1 MRILFV
7 GAAAVAL
14 SGCSWLGLGNN
25 YGPYSYN
32 TGPHSSS
39 AGHVS
44 TGAPQHKPLSKWGI
58 TGAIGTDFIVGGN
71 AVTGN
76 DTGGLLNVHQ
86 VSMKNAYKPGYR
98 GEAGITYALNGK
110 QSLTING
117 FYQEAK
123 GKSDVVFANAPG
135 QSFTTQFGDYKAY
148 GIDAGLRHNLSKGSM
163 PLLKS
168 VQPYVEGRIG
178 IARTSDFQME
188 NVQLNGVALV
198 PSEAAMYEGRYIPT
212 ASALVG
218 FEKPISRHMSIGLE
232 TGIRYMGK
240 SDSDDSFVAG
250 TALEGMNNGSSR
262 WSIPLQIRGRYRF

>member
-1 MRILFV
+1 MRILFL

-14 SGCSWLGLGNN
+14 SGCSWLGMGNN

-32 TGPHSSS
+32 TGPHSTS

-44 TGAPQHKPLSKWGI
+44 TAPPHKPLSKWGI

-76 DTGGLLNVHQ
+76 DTPGLLNVHQ
-86 VSMKNAYKPGYR
+86 VPMREAYKAGYR
-98 GEAGITYALNGK
+98 GEAGLTYALNGK

-117 FYQEAK
+117 FYQEAE
-123 GKSDVVFANAPG
+123 GKSGVVFANNLG
-135 QSFTTQFGDYKAY
+135 GTFTGQFGDYKAY
-148 GIDAGLRHNLSKGSM
+148 GIDAGLRHNLAKARM
-163 PLLKS
+163 PILRS

-178 IARTSDFQME
+178 IARTSDIQMD
-188 NVQLNGVALV
+188 NIQFNGVGVV
-198 PSEAAMYEGRYIPT
+198 PPTIPMYEGRYIPT

-232 TGIRYMGK
+232 SGIRYMGK
-240 SDSDDSFVAG
+240 GDSDDTFVSG
-250 TALEGMNNGSSR
+250 TPLQGMNNGSSR

>member
-1 MRILFV
+1 MRILFL

-32 TGPHSSS
+32 SGPQSTRVGHLSS
-39 AGHVS
+39 AS
-44 TGAPQHKPLSKWGI
+44 QPKPLSKWGI
-58 TGAIGTDFIVGGN
+58 TGAIGTDFIVGGH

-76 DTGGLLNVHQ
+76 DTPGALNVHQ
-86 VSMKNAYKPGYR
+86 VGMREAYKEGYR

-117 FYQEAK
+117 FYQEAE

-135 QSFTTQFGDYKAY
+135 TIFTGQFGDYKAY
-148 GIDAGLRHNLSKGSM
+148 GLDVGLRHNLAKARV
-163 PLLKS
+163 PLFKS
-168 VQPYVEGRIG
+168 VQPYLEGRMG
-178 IARTSDFQME
+178 IARTSDIALN
-188 NVQLNGVALV
+188 NVQINGVAAV
-198 PSEAAMYEGRYIPT
+198 PPTTGMYEGRYIPT

-218 FEKPISRHMSIGLE
+218 LEKPISRHMSIGVE
-232 TGIRYMGK
+232 SGIRYMGK
-240 SDSDDSFVAG
+240 GDSDDASIGGNFA
-250 TALEGMNNGSSR
+250 GMNNGSSR